1 MPKQIIDLDT
11 LVGDAG
17 EVVLGGD
24 AFPVLPLD
32 GAAYKTI
39 VRVRGKKVQ
48 ESEAMELMYAIAK
61 RVCPSLGDRVDALN
75 LSQVGAILKIAGS
88 HVEEVEQ
95 HPKSSPP
102 KPELVNE
109 VDATTE

>member
-1 MPKQIIDLDT
+1 MTRQIIDLDT

-17 EVVLGGD
+17 EVVLGGE

-39 VRVRGKKVQ
+39 VRVRKKTVS
-48 ESEAMELMYAIAK
+48 EGEAMELMYGVAK

-88 HVEEVEQ
+88 HIEEVER
-95 HPKSSPP
+95 HPKSSQPASEP
-102 KPELVNE
+102 GNGTHEE
-109 VDATTE
+109 